1 MNNAKSFPSIP
12 PLSALAV
19 LLLLAFKGYA
29 HEPKAGRKIELLG
42 TVIDVACFVG
52 HDSIGEK
59 HVACAEA
66 CAKAG
71 NPLAIL
77 DAESGRIYLPI
88 SMDHKDPNANLI
100 PFVEK
105 RVKVSGSVVEKAGLR
120 GIAIQTVAPAN

>member
-1 MNNAKSFPSIP
+1 MNSAKISPSVP
-12 PLSALAV
+12 LLSALAG
-19 LLLLAFKGYA
+19 LALLAIAGYA
-29 HEPKAGRKIELLG
+29 HEPKASKTLELVG

-59 HVACAEA
+59 HAACAEA

-88 SMDHKDPNANLI
+88 SMDHKDPNAKLI

-120 GIAIQTVAPAN
+120 GIAIQTVVPAN

>member
-12 PLSALAV
+12 LLSALAV

-59 HVACAEA
+59 HAACAEA

-88 SMDHKDPNANLI
+88 SMDHKDPNAKLI

-120 GIAIQTVAPAN
+120 GIAIQTVVPAN